1 MTSWYAI
8 VSFRGQDSPRTCGNF
23 LHRALFCVW
32 EMHLRPQLLLLLATR
47 CENIESIFLS
57 RERGSHWNLW
67 YVQTLVSW
75 SRRRTQFEAATW
87 SSRCFARTWVLKKH
101 LKLNYKGAVRI
112 LCQSRGGGG
121 GGGGEPKDDNC
132 LRISL
137 VRDLNRCKFSLVC
150 YSSSF
155 FPEGLLNNLI
165 VVVWW
170 CGRVW

>member
-112 LCQSRGGGG
+112 LCQSRGGWGG
-121 GGGGEPKDDNC
+121 SQKMTIAYEYLWSEIWTDASFPSSRLGWVYLG
-132 LRISL
+132 R
-137 VRDLNRCKFSLVC
+137 
-150 YSSSF
+150 SSST
-155 FPEGLLNNLI
+155 
-165 VVVWW
+165 
-170 CGRVW
+170 

>member
-1 MTSWYAI
+1 MTSWFAI
-8 VSFRGQDSPRTCGNF
+8 VSFRGQDSPRTF

-112 LCQSRGGGG
+112 LCQSRGGGSQKMTIAY
-121 GGGGEPKDDNC
+121 EYLWSEIWTDASFPSSA
-132 LRISL
+132 IPPP
-137 VRDLNRCKFSLVC
+137 FSLRAC
-150 YSSSF
+150 STIW
-155 FPEGLLNNLI
+155 L
-165 VVVWW
+165 W
-170 CGRVW
+170 